1 MRSFTLL
8 SFLGAVVGVRVP
20 PPVMQAEPRGANPVL
35 GVASMGMGL
44 LKPVFKAE
52 TAVQAAVTN
61 LGSYD
66 TDEIRAEIEEIAKRA
81 PVVVL
86 TYGLS
91 PFSLECVALLES
103 TGAQVENVPLGAEW
117 FLLGP
122 RGSAIRA
129 ELGNMYGQT
138 SLPHVWIGGEW
149 VGGLYSGEPW
159 LAKLAESGEIV
170 TKLKRA
176 RAL

>member
-1 MRSFTLL
+1 MQYTSTYSSDTRGTLLCKRCFFSLIFKETSKRIFNMRSFTLL

-66 TDEIRAEIEEIAKRA
+66 TDEIRAEIEEIRETEADAKLPLAGKVSSGNYEMIKNALGGGLIEGVQIVDSKGVATMLYRA
-81 PVVVL
+81 PRP
-86 TYGLS
+86 T
-91 PFSLECVALLES
+91 
-103 TGAQVENVPLGAEW
+103 AE
-117 FLLGP
+117 
-122 RGSAIRA
+122 
-129 ELGNMYGQT
+129 
-138 SLPHVWIGGEW
+138 
-149 VGGLYSGEPW
+149 
-159 LAKLAESGEIV
+159 
-170 TKLKRA
+170 
-176 RAL
+176 